1 MAVKLVKDRQSA
13 KGTRSDPFGMR
24 ELRGMEEG
32 GQGEGGMAKL
42 VESAA
47 REVLSAAIITGVL
60 ALFISSLLVTR
71 LHLLIHGLTP
81 LEHMAV
87 GKFKAELLQQIH
99 HAFPDAHHHQN
110 SLPVDYCS
118 RISTFFRKK
127 LRKIIHT
134 IMTRVLTRDPTRPD
148 PDPISSPAG
157 SGSGSAN
164 LNLTRPAPTRNYIRV
179 GFGHCFPTRTRP
191 GFIPS
196 PKFLLWR
203 SRFAPAQAVP
213 VKLEGGATSPWV
225 TSSDPQHQA
234 ELWSRARLRPR
245 AVDTG
250 QNLSTQQDETA
261 PKCATPPCKSTKKP
275 ISGRVDPATVKE
287 NVIHHRAT
295 ISTKPSGSLRA
306 RDCTPHGPKA
316 SPVPQ
321 KLKNTQAS
329 QKTTEK
335 SPNPPPQKKEKSVE
349 TPEQHSKL
357 PFPNQ
362 KHETKPSRPVP
373 KGTVHRRPKQ
383 PTSQSGDS
391 ASRWLAAH
399 NEIRE
404 RYSVGN
410 LVWSS
415 KLEASA
421 QAWANRCVFEH
432 SHGEAGENIAAGQPT
447 IASVVKDWVYGDNEC
462 EAYDPNRPVYSHFTQ
477 VVWRD
482 TSRLGCAVST
492 CSNLPG
498 TPLQDAPFYVCQYSS
513 AGNVLGE
520 FDTNVL
526 AKAGQCLK

>member
-110 SLPVDYCS
+110 SLP
-118 RISTFFRKK
+118 
-127 LRKIIHT
+127 
-134 IMTRVLTRDPTRPD
+134 
-148 PDPISSPAG
+148 
-157 SGSGSAN
+157 
-164 LNLTRPAPTRNYIRV
+164 
-179 GFGHCFPTRTRP
+179 
-191 GFIPS
+191 
-196 PKFLLWR
+196 
-203 SRFAPAQAVP
+203 
-213 VKLEGGATSPWV
+213 
-225 TSSDPQHQA
+225 HQA

-373 KGTVHRRPKQ
+373 KEKDKPTTKTVEPVLDSPTIEIKPRPKKI
-383 PTSQSGDS
+383 PRHSPSSSET
-391 ASRWLAAH
+391 AYFPVRWLAAH

-462 EAYDPNRPVYSHFTQ
+462 EAYDPNRPVYSHFTREPN
-477 VVWRD
+477 V
-482 TSRLGCAVST
+482 SCLGR
-492 CSNLPG
+492 
-498 TPLQDAPFYVCQYSS
+498 S